1 VEVKLGVGA
10 VAVDDHASHV
20 EIVALKEVGG
30 ARVVARDGVDLVFAV
45 VREHLAVV
53 GGSAVAVECAVVP
66 RPSVHVDVVVEK
78 LTTGREGRSTQGLLY
93 SCLRIQQG
101 LRYQVCRPRPTHAEA
116 CC

>member
-45 VREHLAVV
+45 VREHLPVV
-53 GGSAVAVECAVVP
+53 GGSTLPGKLRGLMVP
-66 RPSVHVDVVVEK
+66 ST
-78 LTTGREGRSTQGLLY
+78 LAAGRCGVLS
-93 SCLRIQQG
+93 
-101 LRYQVCRPRPTHAEA
+101 A
-116 CC
+116 